1 MFNVVYINQ
10 ESMDW
15 QYHYG
20 SSKLPEVARLRL
32 AMDRSRARMTVEEDK
47 AKKETLY
54 KHVLMCYRTYNRL
67 KQMEIV
73 R

>member
-1 MFNVVYINQ
+1 MPSLSYLNQ
-10 ESMDW
+10 ESMEW
-15 QYHYG
+15 QYYHG
-20 SSKLPEVARLRL
+20 RPELPEVARLRL
-32 AMDRSRARMTVEEDK
+32 AMEHSRARMAAEEDQD
-47 AKKETLY
+47 KKETLY